1 MKTIFFGVYPLVN
14 VYQTMEHHHAIN
26 EKTHYKWPF
35 SIAML
40 NYQRVP
46 HFGATAEVVPHDLA
60 GGADDGSGT
69 EEEMDPGVPWNHGA
83 KAPPVAL
90 RQGWFDPRPGP
101 PGSRPPTQSSTDGS
115 RSVAGSGG
123 ARPDM
128 VGRWNLIGYTRVG
141 MNKAGIHFNIFR

>member
-1 MKTIFFGVYPLVN
+1 MDGKGKGAPPKAAQWPLKGKGRKPCREADGYQPGRGHGFGPR
-14 VYQTMEHHHAIN
+14 
-26 EKTHYKWPF
+26 P
-35 SIAML
+35 
-40 NYQRVP
+40 
-46 HFGATAEVVPHDLA
+46 
-60 GGADDGSGT
+60 GSGDSPSAASSSSS

-90 RQGWFDPRPGP
+90 RRGWFDPRPGP
-101 PGSRPPTQSSTDGS
+101 PGSRLPTQSSTDGS

-141 MNKAGIHFNIFR
+141 MNKAGIQFF